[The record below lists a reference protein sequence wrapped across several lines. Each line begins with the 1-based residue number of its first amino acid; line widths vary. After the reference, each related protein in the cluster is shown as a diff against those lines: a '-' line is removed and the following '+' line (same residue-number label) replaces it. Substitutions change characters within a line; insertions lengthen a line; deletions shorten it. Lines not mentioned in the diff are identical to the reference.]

1 MLSIKEV
8 RSLGARLSPDQF
20 KKQLG
25 PFVLVQRPPREEMQ
39 EETTRIARPQDI
51 QVSMLSLIFEFED
64 LSVANL
70 PPVQGATELTVGRL
84 GDCDLAIE
92 GDGSVSKRHAV
103 LKWDETKKACSV
115 QDLGSTNGT
124 FLNGGAIA
132 GREVAL
138 RDGDIISFGNA
149 QFWFLL
155 TDTLQGK
162 LNTQSQARKLGSH
175 SG

>member
-1 MLSIKEV
+1 MLSIKDV
-8 RSLGARLSPDQF
+8 RSLGARLNPEQF
-20 KKQLG
+20 TKQLG
-25 PFVLVQRPPREEMQ
+25 PFVLVQRPPRDEMQ
-39 EETTRIARPQDI
+39 EEVTRIAKPQDI

-70 PPVQGATELTVGRL
+70 PPMKGATELTVGRL
-84 GDCDLAIE
+84 SDCDLAIE

-103 LKWDETKKACSV
+103 LKWDEARKTCLV

-132 GREVAL
+132 EREVQL
-138 RDGDIISFGNA
+138 RDGDIISFGSA

-155 TDTLQGK
+155 TDTLHGK
-162 LNTQSQARKLGSH
+162 ISTQSQARKLGSH